1 MKRILLAAI
10 AALVLV
16 APASAST
23 KHHPNRVATAEVP
36 ADQALTEGYRRA
48 SGFEQV
54 KAQCEL
60 IANGLAPSGGF
71 VMGSPEFVAGAS
83 IGHGI
88 GMLIRHA
95 QDYSNCMT
103 LNGYTHN

>member
-1 MKRILLAAI
+1 MSRPLSTFAR
-10 AALVLV
+10 
-16 APASAST
+16 AS
-23 KHHPNRVATAEVP
+23 
-36 ADQALTEGYRRA
+36 TEGYRRA
-48 SGFEQV
+48 TAFEQV

-95 QDYSNCMT
+95 QDYNNCMT
-103 LNGYTHN
+103 LKGYTHN

>member
-10 AALVLV
+10 AAFVVV
-16 APASAST
+16 APASAAT
-23 KHHPNRVATAEVP
+23 KHHANRVAIAEVP
-36 ADQALTEGYRRA
+36 ADQASTEGYHRA
-48 SGFEQV
+48 SAFEQV

-60 IANGLAPSGGF
+60 IANGLAPTGGF

-83 IGHGI
+83 IGRGI

-95 QDYSNCMT
+95 QDYNNCMT
-103 LNGYTHN
+103 LKGYTHN